1 MPNSWTTEVPS
12 PSIAVVIPCYQEE
25 KTVGKVVADFRR
37 ALPNAA
43 LYVYDNNCTDA
54 TAAEAR
60 QAGALVRR
68 EKRQGKGFVV
78 ASMFEQVD
86 ADILVMVDGDDT
98 YEASAVGALLEPIL
112 KGDAD
117 MTVAARLHTYADKSF
132 RPFHLLGN
140 RMICR
145 IINWAF
151 KAQITDIFSGYRA
164 FTRECVGHIPIT
176 AVGFDVETEL
186 TLQALYRGQVIKE
199 IQAPYKA
206 RPEGSF
212 SKLRTYSD
220 GLLVLLKLL
229 LILRSYKPLTF
240 FGLCS
245 LGMAMLGLAIG
256 ARPAYEYFTRH
267 WVYAVPSAV
276 LAASL
281 MLLSFLCL
289 ALGLIL
295 NGTNL
300 RLLELE
306 KLIAKPSARRG
317 QEHPKPR
324 DSRRRARPLS
334 SGATAS
340 RPRPS
345 RGSPASASVRGPST
359 LPPARGA
366 AAGSCAPP
374 WRGG

>member
-1 MPNSWTTEVPS
+1 MSTNSPD
-12 PSIAVVIPCYQEE
+12 PSIAVLIPCYQEE
-25 KTVGKVVADFRR
+25 QTIGKVVADFRR
-37 ALPNAA
+37 ALPQAA
-43 LYVYDNNCTDA
+43 IYVYDNNCTDA
-54 TAAEAR
+54 TAEVAR
-60 QAGALVRR
+60 KAGALVRR

-78 ASMFEQVD
+78 SSMFEQVD

-98 YEASAVGALLEPIL
+98 YDAGAVGALLEPIL

-117 MTVAARLHTYADKSF
+117 MTVAARLHEYADKSF

-140 RMICR
+140 RAICR
-145 IINWAF
+145 IINWSF
-151 KAQITDIFSGYRA
+151 GSNITDIFSGYRA
-164 FTRECVGHIPIT
+164 FTRESVAQIPIT
-176 AVGFDVETEL
+176 AMGFDVETEL

-199 IQAPYKA
+199 IAASYRA

-220 GLLVLLKLL
+220 GLLVMLKLF

-245 LGMAMLGLAIG
+245 IGLAGLGLVAG
-256 ARPAYEYFTRH
+256 ARPVYEYITRH

-281 MLLSFLCL
+281 MLLAFLCL

-295 NGTNL
+295 NSINL

-306 KLIAKPSARRG
+306 KLICKPSTRRG
-317 QEHPKPR
+317 E
-324 DSRRRARPLS
+324 
-334 SGATAS
+334 
-340 RPRPS
+340 
-345 RGSPASASVRGPST
+345 RGSKS
-359 LPPARGA
+359 
-366 AAGSCAPP
+366 
-374 WRGG
+374 